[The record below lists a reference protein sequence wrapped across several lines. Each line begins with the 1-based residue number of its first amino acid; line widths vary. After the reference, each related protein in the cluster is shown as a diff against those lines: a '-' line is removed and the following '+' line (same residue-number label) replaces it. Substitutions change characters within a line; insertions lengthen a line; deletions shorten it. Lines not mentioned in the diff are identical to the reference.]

1 MHNYPKNL
9 VYTKDHEWAL
19 VTDNI
24 IRVGI
29 TQFAVDQLGDV
40 TMVDLPS
47 ENQSISK
54 GVIFGSIE
62 SVKAVSDLFA
72 PITGTV
78 TKINSALLDAPE
90 LINDAPYDNGW
101 MIEVSI
107 DDPNELK
114 ELLTATDY
122 EAFIAQ

>member
-1 MHNYPKNL
+1 MQNYPKNL

>member
-1 MHNYPKNL
+1 MQNYPKNL

-78 TKINSALLDAPE
+78 TKINSALFDAPE